1 MFFGI
6 EGVMYSAPV
15 ADLTAAVLALLFVTR
30 ELKKMKAME
39 LAESA
44 GQ

>member
-15 ADLTAAVLALLFVTR
+15 ADLMAAILAVFFVTR
-30 ELKKMKAME
+30 ELGRMKQME
-39 LAESA
+39 H
-44 GQ
+44 QTTP